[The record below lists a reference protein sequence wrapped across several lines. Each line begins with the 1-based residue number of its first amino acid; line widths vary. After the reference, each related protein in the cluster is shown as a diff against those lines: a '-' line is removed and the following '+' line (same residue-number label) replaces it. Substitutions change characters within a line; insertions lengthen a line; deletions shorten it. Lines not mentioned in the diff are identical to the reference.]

1 MQQGSGRS
9 FRFRPS
15 ALLGLRKD
23 LRTFIVD
30 SGASFH
36 LIDPKDLTTAERRT
50 IRKLSNPEF
59 MQGAGGEVCADEA
72 ADVYVVELDVTV
84 EALLLQDSPTVL
96 SLGQLCDHDGF
107 NFHWL
112 SRKPAYLEREGQ
124 IFHCQPI
131 HDVPYITSAATPTS
145 VQPV

>member
-1 MQQGSGRS
+1 
-9 FRFRPS
+9 
-15 ALLGLRKD
+15 
-23 LRTFIVD
+23 
-30 SGASFH
+30 
-36 LIDPKDLTTAERRT
+36 
-50 IRKLSNPEF
+50 

-84 EALLLQDSPTVL
+84 EALLLVDSPAVL

-112 SRKPAYLEREGQ
+112 SRQPAYLERNGK

-131 HDVPYITSAATPTS
+131 HDVPCISSAVTPPPVNRDKAETSDEGVSGGTYYFRGDGSRTYN
-145 VQPV
+145 